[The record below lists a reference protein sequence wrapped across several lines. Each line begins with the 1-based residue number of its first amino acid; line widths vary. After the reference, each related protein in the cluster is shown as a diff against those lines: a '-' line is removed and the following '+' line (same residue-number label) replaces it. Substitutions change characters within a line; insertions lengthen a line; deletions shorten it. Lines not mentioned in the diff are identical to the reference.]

1 MIMIHSDNKGLV
13 LPPRVAQIQVVIVP
27 ILNKGDDAQALT
39 KTINDVYAG
48 LKKAGVRVHVDD
60 RDNYNPG
67 FKFNHWELRGVP
79 IRIEV
84 GKKDMEKQEVRVVRR
99 DDGSKQ

>member
-39 KTINDVYAG
+39 KTIDDVYAS